1 MSQSFDRNDH
11 VILVSVVE
19 NNCILFADKDDYRPV
34 MCYYQANMWQLKWLK
49 EIWMSWNEIL

>member
-1 MSQSFDRNDH
+1 MHITLLENMSQSFDRNDH

-34 MCYYQANMWQLKWLK
+34 MCYYQANM
-49 EIWMSWNEIL
+49 